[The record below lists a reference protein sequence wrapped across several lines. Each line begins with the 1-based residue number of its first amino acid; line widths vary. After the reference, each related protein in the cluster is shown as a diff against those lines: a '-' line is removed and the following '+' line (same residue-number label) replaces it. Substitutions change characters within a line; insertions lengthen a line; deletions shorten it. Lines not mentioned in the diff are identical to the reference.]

1 MGRLRETGPMRLT
14 VLAPSTRS
22 APFVADLLARAAGP
36 AEVVVATG
44 EDLTALDLRQWPV
57 ADAVLD
63 AQAGRPAPQAHG
75 VHDELMVL
83 GMPAWPVLRDEDLAT
98 HLARSAWLA
107 RGASPSEVLSRLAT
121 SRGVPADVTLRPVTD
136 VPVETHVVL
145 DLPDG
150 DAPQSA
156 VHVRQW
162 REEMAGAPLPTR
174 VVVAGLDRAAA
185 APGVLDA
192 IRSADVVVVAPA
204 DPVLE
209 AGALLG
215 VGGVSEALRG
225 TDATVVVVDPATD
238 EGALPGLV
246 VAGLPASG
254 PGAATVF
261 RDIADVWVTGPVAGR
276 DERYPAA
283 LRVVRAPGTSAA
295 ELAATVLGAL

>member
-1 MGRLRETGPMRLT
+1 MGRLRETVPMRLT

-63 AQAGRPAPQAHG
+63 ALAGRPTPRGREVQDQLGRLG
-75 VHDELMVL
+75 VP
-83 GMPAWPVLRDEDLAT
+83 GWPVLHDEDLAT

-107 RGASPSEVLSRLAT
+107 RGASPSEVLGRLAAA
-121 SRGVPADVTLRPVTD
+121 RGLPAGVTLRPVTD
-136 VPVETHVVL
+136 LPVETHVVL

-150 DAPQSA
+150 EAPQSA

-162 REEMAGAPLPTR
+162 REQLEGAPLPSR
-174 VVVAGLDRAAA
+174 VVVAGLDRAVA

-192 IRSADVVVVAPA
+192 IRSAEVVVVAPA

-209 AGALLG
+209 TGALLG
-215 VGGVSEALRG
+215 VAGVSDALRG
-225 TDATVVVVDPATD
+225 TDASVVVVDPMTG
-238 EGALPGLV
+238 EGGAPGLA
-246 VAGLPASG
+246 VAGLPESG

-261 RDIADVWVTGPVAGR
+261 RDMADVWVTGPAAGP
-276 DERYPAA
+276 DERYTAS
-283 LRVVRAPGTSAA
+283 LRVVRSPGTTPA
-295 ELAATVLGAL
+295 ELAAAVLGAV